1 MRGRATQG
9 SLTNFSLP
17 AGFSVLASKV
27 RISVTPPISSV
38 TTSRSPATA
47 VETMRAPFGS
57 VAVMSRGG
65 RGRFPRCGKGGS
77 RRRSEHGR
85 DRQRRGQARDQHHP
99 PHPRKQRGLLGGRFG
114 RNGYRSC
121 KALLWQQGF
130 FKRNGQRLEVT
141 VGGDEG
147 SPRLDRVLAVRCPEL
162 SRSRLKA
169 LILAGS
175 VTVKGAP
182 IRDPAYHVAAGDTIT
197 IDVPEAVAA
206 GAEGRGYRARYRLSR
221 TTTSSSSTSPKGL
234 VVHPA
239 AGHETGTLV
248 NALIAHCGASLSGIG
263 GVRRPGIVHRL
274 DKDTTGLM
282 VVAKNDHAH
291 QSLTAQFADHGR
303 TGPMQRGYMAFVWGV
318 PNRQRGTV
326 DAPIDRHPHAREKM
340 AVREGGREAVTHWEM
355 QEAFNG
361 RDGKP
366 VASLLACQLETGRT
380 HQIRVH
386 LAHIGHPL
394 MGDAVYGPHFKT
406 KAGHL
411 GAQRPGGARPPSAGR
426 PCTPTCWPWNT
437 PEPGKFCTGRRLCR
451 RICFSCKGPCEAAL

>member
-1 MRGRATQG
+1 M
-9 SLTNFSLP
+9 SPP
-17 AGFSVLASKV
+17 A
-27 RISVTPPISSV
+27 I
-38 TTSRSPATA
+38 RSQSTC
-47 VETMRAPFGS
+47 R
-57 VAVMSRGG
+57 
-65 RGRFPRCGKGGS
+65 
-77 RRRSEHGR
+77 
-85 DRQRRGQARDQHHP
+85 
-99 PHPRKQRGLLGGRFG
+99 
-114 RNGYRSC
+114 
-121 KALLWQQGF
+121 
-130 FKRNGQRLEVT
+130 
-141 VGGDEG
+141 
-147 SPRLDRVLAVRCPEL
+147 
-162 SRSRLKA
+162 
-169 LILAGS
+169 
-175 VTVKGAP
+175 
-182 IRDPAYHVAAGDTIT
+182 
-197 IDVPEAVAA
+197 EAVAPEPKGEDIA
-206 GAEGRGYRARYRLSR
+206 LDIVYEDDDIIVIDK
-221 TTTSSSSTSPKGL
+221 PKGL

-303 TGPMQRGYMAFVWGV
+303 TGPMRRGYMAFVWGV

-340 AVREGGREAVTHWEM
+340 AVREGGREAITHWEL
-355 QEAFNG
+355 QAAFNG

-406 KAGHL
+406 KASQL
-411 GAQRPGGARPPSAGR
+411 GPQGKAALAAPRPAGPARLPAGPGTPPDRRISALGGGFAGGFASPAKRPGSGAYDAGLSEKR
-426 PCTPTCWPWNT
+426 SYAN
-437 PEPGKFCTGRRLCR
+437 RL
-451 RICFSCKGPCEAAL
+451 